1 LVDAGS
7 DQARHPVLT
16 QNRNPEE
23 GKQDTLTKVRY
34 SMDEK
39 TKEAFGRIKAQIEQ
53 ERDTLN
59 ADQETELLQEIESF
73 CTLILYPD

>member
-1 LVDAGS
+1 LASEQPITGAS
-7 DQARHPVLT
+7 
-16 QNRNPEE
+16 RNPEA
-23 GKQDTLTKVRY
+23 GKQETLTKVRY

>member
-1 LVDAGS
+1 
-7 DQARHPVLT
+7 
-16 QNRNPEE
+16 
-23 GKQDTLTKVRY
+23 
-34 SMDEK
+34 MDEK